1 MAATTSSEM
10 TVDATSTVYDVLR
23 QNNLPPGLLPLG
35 VQSYVLH
42 AGGALEAT
50 LPGECNFSVT
60 IAEKQYKF
68 RYGSRVGGIIKP
80 GSISRVYGVRMQVEY
95 AWLGF
100 NQVDRAGDQ
109 LKIQLETSTLSFPV
123 SAFSQSP
130 HCN

>member
-1 MAATTSSEM
+1 MATTSTKM
-10 TVDATSTVYDVLR
+10 TVDATSTVYDVLL

-42 AGGALEAT
+42 PGGALEVT

-60 IAEKQYKF
+60 IAGKQYQF
-68 RYGSRVGGIIKP
+68 RYGSSIGGIIKP
-80 GSISRVYGVRMQVEY
+80 GSISHVYGVRMQVEY

-100 NQVDRAGDQ
+100 NQVDRAGDK
-109 LKIQLETSTLSFPV
+109 LKIHLETSTLLFPI

-130 HCN
+130 LCS